1 MLFSSKNEWNVDTR
15 YDVDEPQKP
24 YAKWKKPNAHA
35 RARTHTHTTLI
46 IQFYLYEMSKIGISI
61 ETESRWN
68 GCLGLGRAALGRR
81 YILRVM
87 EML

>member
-35 RARTHTHTTLI
+35 RARMHTHTQHL
-46 IQFYLYEMSKIGISI
+46 LYNFIYMK
-61 ETESRWN
+61 
-68 GCLGLGRAALGRR
+68 CPK
-81 YILRVM
+81 
-87 EML
+87 